1 LCPTWSGRAVRRL
14 ATLVKEIIVLR
25 ETGILL
31 FHYSVSG
38 TRRLDELAAAFLSA
52 VSSFAQEVSQDKITI
67 MSFSTNK
74 LVWERKGD
82 LYFIALV
89 SEEDSGEI
97 HRVILQDLA
106 EQFVSMYYSDLRRE
120 LPDSKKFRPF
130 ADVVE
135 VTLQKFD
142 GIPGLARRYK
152 TILLPAQDLNTLKR
166 VLSEVEINRDILRG
180 GMLTSDGY
188 VAVSNLRAYE
198 LEAVIDF
205 LPTVR
210 EKVVMREHSSLEKGS
225 ALLLI
230 QIPNKGV
237 SAFVVKLGMSEKTYL
252 DLVNPFTSLLQLT
265 SFKNARKFEPDKVE
279 GPISFYDF
287 DAVEIAVS
295 EEDVRRETK
304 MSLSSFSESIQSGAL
319 RLVNAIKESSTVDEV
334 VEASGLIR
342 EQADEVLAQLI
353 AKGVLRISKLFPVIE
368 DRDERFVAYLE
379 VIGIKKRDF
388 DVVESIWKYCNGSLS
403 LREISER
410 SEIPAQRI
418 LEVLRALGS
427 HVQWLKERV
436 LSHVR

>member
-1 LCPTWSGRAVRRL
+1 M
-14 ATLVKEIIVLR
+14 VKEIIVLR
-25 ETGILL
+25 DSGILL

-52 VSSFAQEVSQDKITI
+52 VGSFAKEVSEDRITV
-67 MSFSTNK
+67 MSFAKNK

-106 EQFVSMYYSDLRRE
+106 EQFVSTFYSDLRRE
-120 LPDSKKFRPF
+120 LPDSKKFRAF

-166 VLSEVEINRDILRG
+166 VLSEVEVNRDILRG
-180 GMLTSDGY
+180 GMVTSDGY

-198 LEAVIDF
+198 LEAVLDF
-205 LPTVR
+205 LPDVNK
-210 EKVVMREHSSLEKGS
+210 KVEMNDHSSLEKGNS
-225 ALLLI
+225 FLLM
-230 QIPNKGV
+230 QIPKKGLC
-237 SAFVVKLGMSEKTYL
+237 AFVVKLGMSEKTYL

-265 SFKNARKFEPDKVE
+265 SFEEARKFEPDKVE
-279 GPISFYDF
+279 GPISFYGF
-287 DAVEIAVS
+287 DAVEAAVS
-295 EEDVRRETK
+295 DEDIRRETK
-304 MSLSSFSESIQSGAL
+304 MSLSAFSDSIQAGAL
-319 RLVNAIKESSTVDEV
+319 RLVNSLDDTSTVDDV

-353 AKGVLRISKLFPVIE
+353 AKGVVRISKMFPVIE

-379 VIGIKKRDF
+379 VIGIKKKDF

-410 SEIPAQRI
+410 SEIPSQRI
-418 LEVLRALGS
+418 LEVLRALGN

>member
-1 LCPTWSGRAVRRL
+1 
-14 ATLVKEIIVLR
+14 LVKEIIVLR
-25 ETGILL
+25 DTGILL

-38 TRRLDELAAAFLSA
+38 TRKLDELVAAFLSA
-52 VSSFAQEVSQDKITI
+52 VGSFAKEVSQDIITV
-67 MSFSTNK
+67 MSFAKNK

-82 LYFIALV
+82 LFFIALV

-106 EQFVSMYYSDLRRE
+106 EQFVSTYYSDLRRD
-120 LPDSKKFRPF
+120 LSDSKKFRSF
-130 ADVVE
+130 ADIVE

-152 TILLPAQDLNTLKR
+152 TVLLPAQNLNTLKR
-166 VLSEVEINRDILRG
+166 VLAEVEINRDILRG
-180 GMLTSDGY
+180 GMVTSDGY

-198 LEAVIDF
+198 LEAVLDF
-205 LPTVR
+205 LPEVR
-210 EKVVMREHSSLEKGS
+210 EKVATKEHSSLEKGS
-225 ALLLI
+225 AFLLI

-252 DLVNPFTSLLQLT
+252 DLVNPFTSILQLT
-265 SFKNARKFEPDKVE
+265 SFENARKFEPDKVE

-287 DAVEIAVS
+287 DAVETAVPD
-295 EEDVRRETK
+295 EDIRRETK
-304 MSLSSFSESIQSGAL
+304 MALTSFSESIQSGSL
-319 RLVNAIKESSTVDEV
+319 RLVNAIDETSTVVEV

-353 AKGVLRISKLFPVIE
+353 SKGVIKISKLFPVIE

-410 SEIPAQRI
+410 SDIPAQRI
-418 LEVLRALGS
+418 QEVLRALGN
-427 HVQWLKERV
+427 HVQWLKERM

>member
-1 LCPTWSGRAVRRL
+1 M
-14 ATLVKEIIVLR
+14 VKEIIVLR
-25 ETGILL
+25 EGGILL

-38 TRRLDELAAAFLSA
+38 TRRLDELTAAFLSA
-52 VSSFAQEVSQDKITI
+52 VSSFAQEVSKDRIMV
-67 MSFSTNK
+67 MSFEKNK

-106 EQFVSMYYSDLRRE
+106 EQFVSMFYSDLRKE
-120 LPDSKKFRPF
+120 LPDSKRFRPF
-130 ADVVE
+130 ADIVE

-152 TILLPAQDLNTLKR
+152 TMLLPAKDLNSLKQ

-180 GMLTSDGY
+180 GVVTSDGY

-198 LEAVIDF
+198 LEAVLDF
-205 LPTVR
+205 LPTIKGKL
-210 EKVVMREHSSLEKGS
+210 EMREHSSLEKS
-225 ALLLI
+225 TSFLLM
-230 QIPNKGV
+230 QIPKKGV
-237 SAFVVKLGMSEKTYL
+237 CAFVVKLGMSEKTYL
-252 DLVNPFTSLLQLT
+252 DLINPFTSLLQLT
-265 SFKNARKFEPDKVE
+265 SFENARKFEPDKIE
-279 GPISFYDF
+279 GPISFYDY
-287 DAVEIAVS
+287 DAVEAAVPF
-295 EEDVRRETK
+295 DDIRRETK
-304 MSLSSFSESIQSGAL
+304 MSLSSFSESIQAGAL
-319 RLVNAIKESSTVDEV
+319 RLVNSIDKISTVAEV
-334 VEASGLIR
+334 VDASGLIK

-353 AKGVLRISKLFPVIE
+353 ARGVVRISKLFPVME
-368 DRDERFVAYLE
+368 DRNERFVAYLE

-388 DVVESIWKYCNGSLS
+388 DIVDSIWKYCNGSLS

-418 LEVLRALGS
+418 LVVLRALGNY
-427 HVQWLKERV
+427 VQWLKERM

>member
-1 LCPTWSGRAVRRL
+1 M
-14 ATLVKEIIVLR
+14 
-25 ETGILL
+25 
-31 FHYSVSG
+31 SG

-52 VSSFAQEVSQDKITI
+52 VGSFAQEVSQDKITV

-120 LPDSKKFRPF
+120 LPDSKKFRSF
-130 ADVVE
+130 ADVIE

-166 VLSEVEINRDILRG
+166 VLSEVEVNRNILRG
-180 GMLTSDGY
+180 GMVTPDGY

-198 LEAVIDF
+198 LETVLDF

-210 EKVVMREHSSLEKGS
+210 EKVMMKEHSSLEKGS
-225 ALLLI
+225 AILFV
-230 QIPNKGV
+230 QIPKKGV

-252 DLVNPFTSLLQLT
+252 DLINPFTSLLQLT
-265 SFKNARKFEPDKVE
+265 SFENARKFEPDKVE

-287 DAVEIAVS
+287 DAVEAAVPI
-295 EEDVRRETK
+295 EDIRRETK
-304 MSLSSFSESIQSGAL
+304 MSLSAFSESIQSGAL
-319 RLVNAIKESSTVDEV
+319 RLVNAIDLTTTVSEV

-353 AKGVLRISKLFPVIE
+353 AKGVVRISKLFPSME

-410 SEIPAQRI
+410 SDIPTQRI
-418 LEVLRALGS
+418 LEVLRALGN
-427 HVQWLKERV
+427 HVQWLKQRV

>member
-1 LCPTWSGRAVRRL
+1 M
-14 ATLVKEIIVLR
+14 VKEIVVLR
-25 ETGILL
+25 DSGILL
-31 FHYSVSG
+31 FHYSIGG
-38 TRRLDELAAAFLSA
+38 TRKLDELAAAFLSA
-52 VSSFAQEVSQDKITI
+52 VGSFAQEVSQDKITV
-67 MSFSTNK
+67 MSFAKNK
-74 LVWERKGD
+74 LVWVRKGD

-106 EQFVSMYYSDLRRE
+106 EQFVSTYYSDLRRE
-120 LPDSKKFRPF
+120 LPNSKKFRPF

-152 TILLPAQDLNTLKR
+152 TVLLPVQDLNMLKR
-166 VLSEVEINRDILRG
+166 VLSEVEVNRDILRG
-180 GMLTSDGY
+180 GMVTSDGY

-198 LEAVIDF
+198 LEAVLDF
-205 LPTVR
+205 LPEVR
-210 EKVVMREHSSLEKGS
+210 DRVAMKEHSSLEKGS
-225 ALLLI
+225 AFLLM
-230 QIPNKGV
+230 QIPKKGV

-265 SFKNARKFEPDKVE
+265 SFEKARKFEPDKVE

-287 DAVEIAVS
+287 DVVETAVS
-295 EEDVRRETK
+295 EEDIRRETK
-304 MSLSSFSESIQSGAL
+304 MSLTSFSESIQSGSL
-319 RLVNAIKESSTVDEV
+319 RLINAIDTTSTVVEV
-334 VEASGLIR
+334 IEASGLIR

-353 AKGVLRISKLFPVIE
+353 AKGVVRISKLFPVME

-388 DVVESIWKYCNGSLS
+388 DIVESIWKYCNGSLS

-410 SEIPAQRI
+410 SDIPAQRI
-418 LEVLRALGS
+418 LEVLRALGN
-427 HVQWLKERV
+427 HVKW
-436 LSHVR
+436 

>member
-1 LCPTWSGRAVRRL
+1 M
-14 ATLVKEIIVLR
+14 KEIIILR
-25 ETGILL
+25 ESGILL

-38 TRRLDELAAAFLSA
+38 TRRLDELTAAFLSA
-52 VSSFAQEVSQDKITI
+52 VGSFAREVSHDKITV
-67 MSFSTNK
+67 MSFEKNK
-74 LVWERKGD
+74 LVWVKKGD

-106 EQFVSMYYSDLRRE
+106 EQFVSTFYSDLRRE
-120 LPDSKKFRPF
+120 LPNIKKFRPF
-130 ADVVE
+130 ADIVE

-152 TILLPAQDLNTLKR
+152 TILLPAQEINTLKR
-166 VLSEVEINRDILRG
+166 QLAEVEVNRDILRG
-180 GMLTSDGY
+180 AMITSDGY

-198 LEAVIDF
+198 LEAALDFVPTLIDRF
-205 LPTVR
+205 AM
-210 EKVVMREHSSLEKGS
+210 KEHSSLEKGS
-225 ALLLI
+225 AFFLI
-230 QIPNKGV
+230 KIPKKGV
-237 SAFVVKLGMSEKTYL
+237 AAFVVKLGMAEKTYL

-265 SFKNARKFEPDKVE
+265 SFENARKFEPDKVE

-287 DAVEIAVS
+287 DAVEPAIPI
-295 EEDVRRETK
+295 EDVRRETK

-319 RLVNAIKESSTVDEV
+319 RLVNAIDKNSTVAEV

-342 EQADEVLAQLI
+342 EQADEILAQLI
-353 AKGVLRISKLFPVIE
+353 AKGVVRISKLYPVME

-388 DVVESIWKYCNGSLS
+388 DIVDSIWKYCNGSLS
-403 LREISER
+403 IREISER
-410 SEIPAQRI
+410 SDIPAQRI
-418 LEVLRALGS
+418 LDVLRALGN
-427 HVQWLKERV
+427 HVKWLKERV

>member
-1 LCPTWSGRAVRRL
+1 M
-14 ATLVKEIIVLR
+14 VKEIIVLR
-25 ETGILL
+25 EGGILL

-38 TRRLDELAAAFLSA
+38 TRRLDELTAAFLSA
-52 VSSFAQEVSQDKITI
+52 VSSFAQEVSKDRI
-67 MSFSTNK
+67 MVMTFEKNK

-106 EQFVSMYYSDLRRE
+106 EQFVSMFYSDLRKE
-120 LPDSKKFRPF
+120 LPNSKKFRPF
-130 ADVVE
+130 ADIVE

-152 TILLPAQDLNTLKR
+152 TMLLPAQDLNSLKR

-180 GMLTSDGY
+180 GVVTSDGY

-198 LEAVIDF
+198 LEAVLDF
-205 LPTVR
+205 LPTLKD
-210 EKVVMREHSSLEKGS
+210 KVEMREHSSLEKDTS
-225 ALLLI
+225 FLLM
-230 QIPNKGV
+230 QIPKKGV
-237 SAFVVKLGMSEKTYL
+237 CAFVVKLGMSEKTYL
-252 DLVNPFTSLLQLT
+252 DLINPFTSILQLT
-265 SFKNARKFEPDKVE
+265 SFEKARKFEPDKIE
-279 GPISFYDF
+279 GPISFYDY
-287 DAVEIAVS
+287 DAVEAVVPF
-295 EEDVRRETK
+295 EDIRRETK
-304 MSLSSFSESIQSGAL
+304 MSLSSFSESIQAGAL
-319 RLVNAIKESSTVDEV
+319 RLVNSIDKISTVAEV
-334 VEASGLIR
+334 VDASGLIK

-353 AKGVLRISKLFPVIE
+353 ARGLVRISKLFPVIE

-388 DVVESIWKYCNGSLS
+388 DIVDSIWKYCNGSLS

-410 SEIPAQRI
+410 TEIPAQRI
-418 LEVLRALGS
+418 LIVLRALGNY
-427 HVQWLKERV
+427 VQWLKERM

>member
-1 LCPTWSGRAVRRL
+1 M
-14 ATLVKEIIVLR
+14 VKEIIVLR

-52 VSSFAQEVSQDKITI
+52 VGSFTQEVSQDRITV
-67 MSFSTNK
+67 MSFAKNK

-120 LPDSKKFRPF
+120 LPDSKRFRPF
-130 ADVVE
+130 ADIVE

-152 TILLPAQDLNTLKR
+152 TVLLPAEELNTLKR
-166 VLSEVEINRDILRG
+166 VLSEVEVNRDILRG
-180 GMLTSDGY
+180 GMVTFDGH

-198 LEAVIDF
+198 LEAALDF
-205 LPTVR
+205 LSTAI
-210 EKVVMREHSSLEKGS
+210 EKVSMREHSSLEKGS
-225 ALLLI
+225 SFLLI
-230 QIPNKGV
+230 QIPKKGLA
-237 SAFVVKLGMSEKTYL
+237 AFVVKLGMSEKTYL

-265 SFKNARKFEPDKVE
+265 SFENARRFEPDKIE
-279 GPISFYDF
+279 GPITFYDF
-287 DAVEIAVS
+287 DAVEAAVP
-295 EEDVRRETK
+295 EEDIRRETK
-304 MSLSSFSESIQSGAL
+304 MSLSAFSESIQSGAL
-319 RLVNAIKESSTVDEV
+319 RLVNSIDDTSTVVEV
-334 VEASGLIR
+334 VEASSLIR

-353 AKGVLRISKLFPVIE
+353 AKGVVRISKLFPVME

-388 DVVESIWKYCNGSLS
+388 DIVDSIWKYCNGSLT
-403 LREISER
+403 LREISEK
-410 SEIPAQRI
+410 SDIPAQRI
-418 LEVLRALGS
+418 LEVLRTLGN
-427 HVQWLKERV
+427 HVKWLKERV

>member
-1 LCPTWSGRAVRRL
+1 
-14 ATLVKEIIVLR
+14 LVKEIIVLR
-25 ETGILL
+25 EGGILL

-38 TRRLDELAAAFLSA
+38 TRRLDELTAAFLSA
-52 VSSFAQEVSQDKITI
+52 VSSFAQEVSKDRIMV
-67 MSFSTNK
+67 MSFEKNK

-106 EQFVSMYYSDLRRE
+106 EQFVSMFYSDLRKE
-120 LPDSKKFRPF
+120 LPDSKRFRPF
-130 ADVVE
+130 ADIVE

-152 TILLPAQDLNTLKR
+152 TMLLPAKDLNSLKQ

-180 GMLTSDGY
+180 GVVTSDGY

-198 LEAVIDF
+198 LEAVLDF
-205 LPTVR
+205 LPTIKGKL
-210 EKVVMREHSSLEKGS
+210 EMREHSSLEKS
-225 ALLLI
+225 TSFLLM
-230 QIPNKGV
+230 QIPKKGV
-237 SAFVVKLGMSEKTYL
+237 CAFVVKLGMSEKTYL
-252 DLVNPFTSLLQLT
+252 DLINPFTSLLQLT
-265 SFKNARKFEPDKVE
+265 SFENARKFEPDKIE
-279 GPISFYDF
+279 GPISFYDY
-287 DAVEIAVS
+287 DAVEAAVPF
-295 EEDVRRETK
+295 DDIRRETK
-304 MSLSSFSESIQSGAL
+304 MSLSSFSESIQAGAL
-319 RLVNAIKESSTVDEV
+319 RLVNSIDKISTVAEV
-334 VEASGLIR
+334 VDASGLIK

-353 AKGVLRISKLFPVIE
+353 ARGVVRISKLFPVME
-368 DRDERFVAYLE
+368 DRNERFVAYLE

-388 DVVESIWKYCNGSLS
+388 DIVDSIWKYCNGSLS

-418 LEVLRALGS
+418 LVVLRALGNY
-427 HVQWLKERV
+427 VQWLKERM

>member
-1 LCPTWSGRAVRRL
+1 M
-14 ATLVKEIIVLR
+14 VKEIIVLR
-25 ETGILL
+25 DTGILL

-38 TRRLDELAAAFLSA
+38 TRKLDELVAAFLSA
-52 VSSFAQEVSQDKITI
+52 VGSFAKEVSQDIITV
-67 MSFSTNK
+67 MSFAKNK

-82 LYFIALV
+82 LFFIALV

-106 EQFVSMYYSDLRRE
+106 EQFVSTYYSDLRRD
-120 LPDSKKFRPF
+120 LSDSKKFRSF
-130 ADVVE
+130 ADIVE

-152 TILLPAQDLNTLKR
+152 TVLLPAQDLNTLKR
-166 VLSEVEINRDILRG
+166 VLAEVEINRDILRG
-180 GMLTSDGY
+180 GMVTSDGY

-198 LEAVIDF
+198 LEAVLDF
-205 LPTVR
+205 LPEVR
-210 EKVVMREHSSLEKGS
+210 EKVATKEHSSLEKGS
-225 ALLLI
+225 AFLLI

-252 DLVNPFTSLLQLT
+252 DLVNPFTSILQLT
-265 SFKNARKFEPDKVE
+265 SFENARKFEPDKVE

-287 DAVEIAVS
+287 DAVETAVPD
-295 EEDVRRETK
+295 EDIRRETK
-304 MSLSSFSESIQSGAL
+304 MALTSFSESIQSGSL
-319 RLVNAIKESSTVDEV
+319 RLVNAIDETSTVVEV

-353 AKGVLRISKLFPVIE
+353 SKGVIKISKLFPVIE

-410 SEIPAQRI
+410 SDIPAQRI
-418 LEVLRALGS
+418 QEVLRALGN
-427 HVQWLKERV
+427 HVQWLKERM

>member
-1 LCPTWSGRAVRRL
+1 
-14 ATLVKEIIVLR
+14 VKEIIILR

-31 FHYSVSG
+31 FHYSISG
-38 TRRLDELAAAFLSA
+38 TRKLDELAAAFLSA
-52 VSSFAQEVSQDKITI
+52 VGSFAQEVGQEIITV
-67 MSFSTNK
+67 MSFAKNK

-106 EQFVSMYYSDLRRE
+106 EQFVSTYYSDLRRE
-120 LPDSKKFRPF
+120 LPNSKKFRPF
-130 ADVVE
+130 ADIVE

-152 TILLPAQDLNTLKR
+152 TVLLPAQDLNTLKR
-166 VLSEVEINRDILRG
+166 VLSEVEVNRDILRG
-180 GMLTSDGY
+180 GMVTTDGH

-198 LEAVIDF
+198 IEAVLDF

-210 EKVVMREHSSLEKGS
+210 ERVSMKEHSSLDKGT
-225 ALLLI
+225 AILLL
-230 QIPNKGV
+230 QLPKKGLV
-237 SAFVVKLGMSEKTYL
+237 AFVVKLGMSEKTYL
-252 DLVNPFTSLLQLT
+252 DLVNPFISLVQLT
-265 SFKNARKFEPDKVE
+265 SFENARKFEPDKVE

-287 DAVEIAVS
+287 DVVEIAIPV
-295 EEDVRRETK
+295 EDIRRETK

-319 RLVNAIKESSTVDEV
+319 RLVNTIDATSTVVEV

-353 AKGVLRISKLFPVIE
+353 AKGVVRILKLFPVIE
-368 DRDERFVAYLE
+368 ERDERFVAYLE
-379 VIGIKKRDF
+379 VIGIKKRNF
-388 DVVESIWKYCNGSLS
+388 DIVETIWKYCNGSLS

-410 SEIPAQRI
+410 SDIPAQRI
-418 LEVLRALGS
+418 LEVLRALGN

>member
-1 LCPTWSGRAVRRL
+1 
-14 ATLVKEIIVLR
+14 VKEIIVLR

-38 TRRLDELAAAFLSA
+38 TRRLDELVAAFLSA
-52 VSSFAQEVSQDKITI
+52 VGSFAQEVSQDIITV
-67 MSFSTNK
+67 MSFAKNK

-106 EQFVSMYYSDLRRE
+106 EQFVSTYYSDLRRE
-120 LPDSKKFRPF
+120 LPDSKKFRSF

-152 TILLPAQDLNTLKR
+152 TVLLPVQDLNALKR
-166 VLSEVEINRDILRG
+166 ILSEVEINRDILRG
-180 GMLTSDGY
+180 GMVTLDGY

-198 LEAVIDF
+198 LEAVLDF

-210 EKVVMREHSSLEKGS
+210 EKVEMKEHSSLEKGS
-225 ALLLI
+225 AVLLM
-230 QIPNKGV
+230 QIPKKGV
-237 SAFVVKLGMSEKTYL
+237 SAFVVKLGMSEKTYV
-252 DLVNPFTSLLQLT
+252 DLVNPFTSRLQLT
-265 SFKNARKFEPDKVE
+265 SFENARKFEPDKIE
-279 GPISFYDF
+279 GPISFFDF
-287 DAVEIAVS
+287 DAVEAAVS
-295 EEDVRRETK
+295 DEDIRRETK
-304 MSLSSFSESIQSGAL
+304 MSLSSFSDSIQAGAL
-319 RLVNAIKESSTVDEV
+319 RLVNSIDETSTVAEV
-334 VEASGLIR
+334 VEASSLIR

-353 AKGVLRISKLFPVIE
+353 AKGVVRISKLFPVME
-368 DRDERFVAYLE
+368 DRDDRFVAYLE

-388 DVVESIWKYCNGSLS
+388 DIVDSIWKYCNGSLS

-418 LEVLRALGS
+418 LEVLRALGN

>member
-1 LCPTWSGRAVRRL
+1 M
-14 ATLVKEIIVLR
+14 VKEIIILR

-31 FHYSVSG
+31 FHYSISG
-38 TRRLDELAAAFLSA
+38 TRKLDELAAAFLSA
-52 VSSFAQEVSQDKITI
+52 VGSFAQEVGQEIITV
-67 MSFSTNK
+67 MSFAKNK

-106 EQFVSMYYSDLRRE
+106 EQFVSTYYSDLRRE
-120 LPDSKKFRPF
+120 LPNSKKFRPF
-130 ADVVE
+130 ADIVE

-152 TILLPAQDLNTLKR
+152 TVLLPAQDLNTLKR
-166 VLSEVEINRDILRG
+166 VLSEVEVNRDILRG
-180 GMLTSDGY
+180 GMVTTDGH

-198 LEAVIDF
+198 IEAVLDF

-210 EKVVMREHSSLEKGS
+210 ERVSMKEHSSLDKGT
-225 ALLLI
+225 AILLL
-230 QIPNKGV
+230 QLPKKGLV
-237 SAFVVKLGMSEKTYL
+237 AFVVKLGMSEKTYL
-252 DLVNPFTSLLQLT
+252 DLVNPFISLVQLT
-265 SFKNARKFEPDKVE
+265 SFENARKFEPDKVE

-287 DAVEIAVS
+287 DVVEIAIPV
-295 EEDVRRETK
+295 EDIRRETK

-319 RLVNAIKESSTVDEV
+319 RLVNTIDATSTVVEV

-353 AKGVLRISKLFPVIE
+353 AKGVVRILKLFPVIE
-368 DRDERFVAYLE
+368 ERDERFVAYLE
-379 VIGIKKRDF
+379 VIGIKKRNF
-388 DVVESIWKYCNGSLS
+388 DIVETIWKYCNGSLS

-410 SEIPAQRI
+410 SDIPAQRI
-418 LEVLRALGS
+418 LEVLRALGN